1 MLNLK
6 KVVLAVFVAGSLL
19 CVCSAMAGVPLMDAE
34 HPGTASAQMS
44 EDERIGLCLDGAV
57 RQIRSFDHGANH
69 VRLSVSGLV
78 AKFSGNV
85 LKQKYKDFL
94 SEEATT
100 CGATPDVKK
109 LRVGR

>member
-1 MLNLK
+1 VLNSR
-6 KVVLAVFVAGSLL
+6 KVLLAVFVAGSLL
-19 CVCSAMAGVPLMDAE
+19 CVCSAMTGVQFVDAE
-34 HPGTASAQMS
+34 QPANASAQMS
-44 EDERIGLCLDGAV
+44 EDERINLCLDGAV
-57 RQIRSFDHGANH
+57 RQIHSFDHGANH

-94 SEEATT
+94 SEQATT
-100 CGATPDVKK
+100 CGATPDVKR

>member
-1 MLNLK
+1 VLNLK
-6 KVVLAVFVAGSLL
+6 KVVRAVFVAGSLL
-19 CVCSAMAGVPLMDAE
+19 CICSAMAGVQFIDTEQPASS
-34 HPGTASAQMS
+34 SAQMS

-57 RQIRSFDHGANH
+57 RQICSFDHGANH

-78 AKFSGNV
+78 ARFSGNV

-94 SEEATT
+94 SEQATT
-100 CGATPDVKK
+100 CGATPDVKR